1 MGNII
6 SVVNQKGGVGKT
18 TTVINL
24 AAALAQKSKVLV
36 VDMDPQGNLSTGVG
50 VDIWKV
56 SKTMYEVL
64 IGEVAITD
72 AILEVEAEPFSILP
86 SNMKLAGVEIECS
99 TRTKKEYMLQTVLQQ
114 VEKDYDFILIDCPP
128 SVNLLNINALTAS
141 NHILI
146 PMQCEYYALAGLAQV
161 LETLKL
167 VQGKTNSKLD
177 IIGILF
183 TMFDGRTKLANEVI
197 DEVRRYFIQQVF
209 ETKIN
214 RSVRLSEA
222 PSHGLS
228 CIKYAPN
235 SKPTQ
240 QYEEVAKELIE
251 RVK

>member
-1 MGNII
+1 
-6 SVVNQKGGVGKT
+6 
-18 TTVINL
+18 
-24 AAALAQKSKVLV
+24 
-36 VDMDPQGNLSTGVG
+36 
-50 VDIWKV
+50 
-56 SKTMYEVL
+56 
-64 IGEVAITD
+64 
-72 AILEVEAEPFSILP
+72 
-86 SNMKLAGVEIECS
+86 
-99 TRTKKEYMLQTVLQQ
+99 
-114 VEKDYDFILIDCPP
+114 
-128 SVNLLNINALTAS
+128 
-141 NHILI
+141 
-146 PMQCEYYALAGLAQV
+146 MQCEYYALAGLAQV

-197 DEVRRYFIQQVF
+197 DEVRRYFIKQVF